1 MVFIGLNY
9 VLGRHISGHR
19 EQQYIENVSNKGNAV
34 MTALYAFWTL
44 PAPKQVCVIARL
56 DAQTKKKVRLA
67 WPQ

>member
-9 VLGRHISGHR
+9 VLGRHILGHR

-44 PAPKQVCVIARL
+44 PAPK
-56 DAQTKKKVRLA
+56 
-67 WPQ
+67 